1 MANPSN
7 TQIGR
12 FMLLSMAVAAI
23 FNIRNVVNSNI
34 AIGMVAVPSFLFAT
48 ATFFIP
54 YVLIIAEF
62 VSLNKDAKSG
72 IYQWIRSSMGDKWAF
87 VGAYCYW
94 FVNLFYF
101 TSVLPN
107 ILVYSS
113 YAWLGYE
120 YQFSS
125 LTTVVLS
132 ILLFAFATW
141 VSTKGAAWVGRVTS
155 IGSSLVLVMAFGFV
169 GLSLADWIG
178 GVAPATPVTAAAMTP
193 VFSWSFMGAMAWI
206 LFAAGGAES
215 VGVFLNDVRGGAR
228 TFVRTIVFAG
238 LLIGALYSVS
248 ALVLNLY
255 VPASK
260 LSYTSG
266 VFQVFGALGAHHA
279 VSPLLLNRL
288 VGAVMLLGSF
298 GTLMV
303 WTAAPV
309 KALFSEIPKGIFGER
324 AIALNR
330 HDMPERAAWIQFCVV
345 VPLVVIPALGSSN
358 VNQLLN
364 VVINMT
370 AATALLPPLI
380 IMAAY
385 FHLRLRLDHLPRDF
399 RMGSRRVGLAI
410 TSVLLAFFGVAF
422 IAAIFPAGQN
432 LLLTLGYNVGGVV
445 LFLGW
450 AMWKYRQYER
460 GLATSGAALLEP
472 LAPESAGARRSS

>member
-1 MANPSN
+1 MAISSN
-7 TQIGR
+7 AQIGR

-125 LTTVVLS
+125 TVTVLLS
-132 ILLFAFATW
+132 IVLFAFATW
-141 VSTKGAAWVGRVTS
+141 VSTKGATWVGRVTS
-155 IGSSLVLVMAFGFV
+155 IGSSLVLLMAFGFV
-169 GLSLADWIG
+169 GLSLADWMG
-178 GVAPATPVTAAAMTP
+178 GLVPATPITAAAMTP
-193 VFSWSFMGAMAWI
+193 TFSWGFMGVMAWI

-238 LLIGALYSVS
+238 LLIGVLYSVS

-255 VPASK
+255 VPASR

-266 VFQVFGALGAHHA
+266 VFQVFGALGAHHQ
-279 VSPLLLNRL
+279 VSP
-288 VGAVMLLGSF
+288 MLL
-298 GTLMV
+298 
-303 WTAAPV
+303 
-309 KALFSEIPKGIFGER
+309 
-324 AIALNR
+324 
-330 HDMPERAAWIQFCVV
+330 
-345 VPLVVIPALGSSN
+345 
-358 VNQLLN
+358 
-364 VVINMT
+364 
-370 AATALLPPLI
+370 
-380 IMAAY
+380 
-385 FHLRLRLDHLPRDF
+385 
-399 RMGSRRVGLAI
+399 
-410 TSVLLAFFGVAF
+410 
-422 IAAIFPAGQN
+422 
-432 LLLTLGYNVGGVV
+432 
-445 LFLGW
+445 
-450 AMWKYRQYER
+450 
-460 GLATSGAALLEP
+460 
-472 LAPESAGARRSS
+472 

>member
-1 MANPSN
+1 MANPGN

-34 AIGMVAVPSFLFAT
+34 AIGMAAAPCFLLAT

-72 IYQWIRSSMGDKWAF
+72 IYQWIRSSLGDKWAF

-107 ILVYSS
+107 ILVYAS
-113 YAWLGYE
+113 YAWLGE
-120 YQFSS
+120 EVQFSP
-125 LTTVVLS
+125 LVTVALS

-141 VSTKGAAWVGRVTS
+141 VSTKGAAWVARVTS
-155 IGSSLVLVMAFGFV
+155 LGSSLMLVMTFAFV
-169 GLSLADWIG
+169 GLSVADWIG
-178 GVAPATPVTAAAMTP
+178 GVQPATPVTAQAMTP
-193 VFSWSFMGAMAWI
+193 VLNWSFMGTMAWI

-238 LLIGALYSVS
+238 LLIGVLYSVS

-255 VPASK
+255 LPASS
-260 LSYTSG
+260 LSYSSG
-266 VFQVFGALGAHHA
+266 VFQVMGALGAQHQIA
-279 VSPLLLNRL
+279 PQLLHRL
-288 VGAVMLLGSF
+288 VGTVMLLGSF
-298 GTLMV
+298 GALMV

-330 HDMPERAAWIQFCVV
+330 HDMPERAVWIQFAVV
-345 VPLVVIPALGSSN
+345 VPLLVIPALGANN

-370 AATALLPPLI
+370 AATALLPPLV

-385 FHLRLRLDHLPRDF
+385 FHLRLRLEHLPREF
-399 RMGSRRVGLAI
+399 RMGTRRTGLAVS
-410 TSVLLAFFGVAF
+410 SVLLLVFAIAF
-422 IAAIFPAGQN
+422 IAAIFPAGQD

-450 AMWKYRQYER
+450 ALWKYRAYER
-460 GLATSGAALLEP
+460 SLLSVEASVAP
-472 LAPESAGARRSS
+472 LVPASAGVPRSS

>member
-1 MANPSN
+1 MAIPGN

-34 AIGMVAVPSFLFAT
+34 AIGMAAVPCFLFAT
-48 ATFFIP
+48 AIFFIP

-87 VGAYCYW
+87 IGAYCYW

-120 YQFSS
+120 VQFSPMV
-125 LTTVVLS
+125 TVLLS
-132 ILLFAFATW
+132 IMLFAFATW

-155 IGSSLVLVMAFGFV
+155 IGSTLVLAMAFGFV
-169 GLSLADWIG
+169 ALSLADWFG
-178 GVAPATPVTAAAMTP
+178 GVQPASPVTAASMTP
-193 VFSWSFMGAMAWI
+193 AFSWAFMGAMAWI

-238 LLIGALYSVS
+238 LLIGVLYSVS

-266 VFQVFGALGAHHA
+266 VFQVFGALGEHHQ

-330 HDMPERAAWIQFCVV
+330 HDMPERAAWIQFAVV
-345 VPLVVIPALGSSN
+345 VPLLVIPALGSSN

-399 RMGSRRVGLAI
+399 RMGSRRVGLAV
-410 TSVLLAFFGVAF
+410 TGVLLAFSGVAF
-422 IAAIFPAGQN
+422 IAAIFPAGQD

-450 AMWKYRQYER
+450 AWWKYRQYER
-460 GLATSGAALLEP
+460 SLLTAQP
-472 LAPESAGARRSS
+472 SSQPRAPASVGARHSS

>member
-1 MANPSN
+1 MATQRN

-34 AIGMVAVPSFLFAT
+34 AIGMAAVPSFLLAT
-48 ATFFIP
+48 AIFFIP

-62 VSLNKDAKSG
+62 VSLNKNAKSG

-87 VGAYCYW
+87 IGAYCYW

-107 ILVYSS
+107 ILVYAS
-113 YAWLGYE
+113 YAWLGHE
-120 YQFSS
+120 VQLSPM
-125 LTTVVLS
+125 LAVLMS

-155 IGSSLVLVMAFGFV
+155 IGSSLVLAMAFGFV
-169 GLSLADWIG
+169 ALSLADWIG
-178 GVAPATPVTAAAMTP
+178 GVQPAAPITVAAMTP
-193 VFSWSFMGAMAWI
+193 TFSWAFMGAMAWI

-238 LLIGALYSVS
+238 LLIGVLYSVS

-255 VPASK
+255 VPASR

-266 VFQVFGALGAHHA
+266 VFQVFGALGEHHQ
-279 VSPLLLNRL
+279 VPPLLLNRL
-288 VGAVMLLGSF
+288 VGAIMLLGSF

-330 HDMPERAAWIQFCVV
+330 HDMPERAAWIQFAVV
-345 VPLVVIPALGSSN
+345 VPLLVIPALGSGN

-399 RMGSRRVGLAI
+399 RMGSRPVGLAI
-410 TSVLLAFFGVAF
+410 SAMLLAFAGVAF
-422 IAAIFPAGQN
+422 IAAIFPAGQD

-450 AMWKYRQYER
+450 AWWKYRQYECS
-460 GLATSGAALLEP
+460 LLSAQALP
-472 LAPESAGARRSS
+472 LPRAPASAGARRSS

>member
-1 MANPSN
+1 
-7 TQIGR
+7 
-12 FMLLSMAVAAI
+12 
-23 FNIRNVVNSNI
+23 
-34 AIGMVAVPSFLFAT
+34 
-48 ATFFIP
+48 
-54 YVLIIAEF
+54 
-62 VSLNKDAKSG
+62 
-72 IYQWIRSSMGDKWAF
+72 
-87 VGAYCYW
+87 
-94 FVNLFYF
+94 
-101 TSVLPN
+101 
-107 ILVYSS
+107 
-113 YAWLGYE
+113 
-120 YQFSS
+120 
-125 LTTVVLS
+125 
-132 ILLFAFATW
+132 
-141 VSTKGAAWVGRVTS
+141 
-155 IGSSLVLVMAFGFV
+155 
-169 GLSLADWIG
+169 
-178 GVAPATPVTAAAMTP
+178 
-193 VFSWSFMGAMAWI
+193 
-206 LFAAGGAES
+206 
-215 VGVFLNDVRGGAR
+215 
-228 TFVRTIVFAG
+228 VFAG

-260 LSYTSG
+260 LSYSSG
-266 VFQVFGALGAHHA
+266 VFQVFGALGAHHQ

-288 VGAVMLLGSF
+288 VGAVMLIGSF

-345 VPLVVIPALGSSN
+345 VPLLVIPAVGSSN

-399 RMGSRRVGLAI
+399 RMGSRRVGLAV
-410 TSVLLAFFGVAF
+410 TSVLLAVFGVAF
-422 IAAIFPAGQN
+422 IAAIFPADQN

-450 AMWKYRQYER
+450 ALWKYRQYER
-460 GLATSGAALLEP
+460 SLLTPSLCRSLAREHQQVRGTPAEVGRSLHMAGHGIVVLPDRRIPQQTFRTLHKPRRHGVSVGRTAVVAQARSAKVQLVQPHPATPVDPWIVRWIRDCRSGHRYRRREFGGIQHFGDDRVGLRFVRCTGPQRSPAFRTAAAHGQQLAAQLAVVIEAAGGVEEAVVNLGAQVCGLF
-472 LAPESAGARRSS
+472 APDTCRRRIAQFLRDVRQDELFAVEEGIQVDRL

>member
-1 MANPSN
+1 MAIPGN

-34 AIGMVAVPSFLFAT
+34 AIGTAAVPCFLLAT
-48 ATFFIP
+48 AVFFIP

-107 ILVYSS
+107 ILVYAS

-120 YQFSS
+120 VQ
-125 LTTVVLS
+125 LTPMLTVLLS
-132 ILLFAFATW
+132 IMLFAFATW

-155 IGSSLVLVMAFGFV
+155 VGSSLVLLMAFGFV
-169 GLSLADWIG
+169 ALSLMDWIG
-178 GVAPATPVTAAAMTP
+178 GVQPATPVSVATMTP
-193 VFSWSFMGAMAWI
+193 TFNWAFMGAMAWI

-228 TFVRTIVFAG
+228 TFVRTIIFAG
-238 LLIGALYSVS
+238 LLIGVLYSVS

-266 VFQVFGALGAHHA
+266 VFQVFGALGAHHQ
-279 VSPLLLNRL
+279 VSSLLLNRV

-330 HDMPERAAWIQFCVV
+330 HDMPERAAWIQFAVV
-345 VPLVVIPALGSSN
+345 VPLLVIPALGSGN

-399 RMGSRRVGLAI
+399 RMGSRRMGLLVSGA
-410 TSVLLAFFGVAF
+410 LLAFSGVAF
-422 IAAIFPAGQN
+422 IAAIFPAGQD

-450 AMWKYRQYER
+450 AFWKYRQFER
-460 GLATSGAALLEP
+460 SQLTSLALPPTRVPA
-472 LAPESAGARRSS
+472 SAGARRSS

>member
-1 MANPSN
+1 MANRSN

-34 AIGMVAVPSFLFAT
+34 AIGLAAVPAFLFAT

-72 IYQWIRSSMGDKWAF
+72 IYQWIRSSLGDKWAF

-120 YQFSS
+120 VQFSP
-125 LTTVVLS
+125 LLAVLLS

-169 GLSLADWIG
+169 ALSAFDWIG
-178 GVAPATPVTAAAMTP
+178 GAVPATPVTAAAMAP
-193 VFSWSFMGAMAWI
+193 AFSWSFMGAMAWI

-228 TFVRTIVFAG
+228 TFVRTIIFAG

-248 ALVLNLY
+248 ALVINLY
-255 VPASK
+255 VPAAK

-266 VFQVFGALGAHHA
+266 VFQVFGALGEHHA
-279 VSPLLLNRL
+279 MPPVLLNRL
-288 VGAVMLLGSF
+288 IGAVMLLGSF

-324 AIALNR
+324 AISLNR

-345 VPLVVIPALGSSN
+345 VPLLVIPALGSSN

-370 AATALLPPLI
+370 AATALLPPLV

-399 RMGSRRVGLAI
+399 RMGSRRTGLAV
-410 TSVLLAFFGVAF
+410 SGVLLAFSGLAF
-422 IAAIFPAGQN
+422 VAAIFPAGQD

-450 AMWKYRQYER
+450 ALWKYRQFER
-460 GLATSGAALLEP
+460 SQATSQVLSQPRVPA
-472 LAPESAGARRSS
+472 SAGARRSS

>member
-1 MANPSN
+1 MANRSDI
-7 TQIGR
+7 QIGR

-34 AIGMVAVPSFLFAT
+34 AIGLAAVPAFLFAT

-72 IYQWIRSSMGDKWAF
+72 IYQWIRSSLGDKWAF

-120 YQFSS
+120 VQFSP
-125 LTTVVLS
+125 LVAVLLS

-141 VSTKGAAWVGRVTS
+141 VSTKGATWVGRVTS

-169 GLSLADWIG
+169 ALSALDWIG
-178 GVAPATPVTAAAMTP
+178 GATPATPVTAAAMAP
-193 VFSWSFMGAMAWI
+193 AFSWSFMGTMAWI

-228 TFVRTIVFAG
+228 TFVRTIIFAG

-266 VFQVFGALGAHHA
+266 VFQVFGALGEHHS

-309 KALFSEIPKGIFGER
+309 KALFSEIPQGIFGER

-330 HDMPERAAWIQFCVV
+330 HDMPERAAWIQFFVV
-345 VPLVVIPALGSSN
+345 VPLLVIPAMGSSN

-370 AATALLPPLI
+370 AATALLPPLV

-399 RMGSRRVGLAI
+399 RMGSRRVGLAVAG
-410 TSVLLAFFGVAF
+410 TLLAFSGLAF
-422 IAAIFPAGQN
+422 IAAIFPAGQD

-450 AMWKYRQYER
+450 ALWKYRQYER
-460 GLATSGAALLEP
+460 SVATLQASRQP
-472 LAPESAGARRSS
+472 LVPASASARRSS